1 MSDQPLASTARA
13 WLLTYFKRYRGR
25 LILGTLCELISVVF
39 ALFIPRF
46 IGRAIDS
53 LEQSGV
59 TNQKIWEASLTIIG
73 ASAVS
78 GVFFYFQQRTMVN
91 TSRYIEHDLRQD
103 FYAHLQRLP
112 LQFYQSHRIGDLMAR
127 TTSDLG
133 VVRQLVGQ
141 AIIYVERA
149 LFRVLIVVPFMLLI
163 SIKLTLI
170 LIVTMPLVSLTV
182 KYFGRQIRARFE
194 EIQAFFSAIN
204 TRAQEN
210 LTGVRVV
217 RAYGQEQNEIDEF
230 GLLNREYID
239 RNLKLV
245 RLSAILRPLLALLI
259 GLGFVAILWLGGSE
273 TIRGRMTVGDFVA
286 FTLYFEQLIWPLT
299 AIGYITNV
307 IQRGAVSLKRMH
319 QIMMVEP
326 GITDTRN
333 TRPAPAIKGCIE
345 FRHLTYRYV
354 PEGPAV
360 LSDINLV
367 IEPGKII
374 GITGRTGSGKSTL
387 MNLIPRLLDAQPGMI
402 LIDGRPIHE
411 FSLQQLRASI
421 GYVPQET
428 LLFSET
434 LAENISFGA
443 PTAQPHEIRWA
454 AGVAALTDDV
464 DGFPLGFET
473 VIGERGIT
481 LSGGQ
486 KQRAAI
492 ARAIIRRPRIL
503 ILDDA
508 LSQVDSHTEDHVLTH
523 LRALMREQATLIVS
537 HRISTIKDADLIC
550 VLEKGRIVMQGKHE
564 ELVRAGGVYF
574 ELWER
579 QKLEQEL
586 AAT

>member
-1 MSDQPLASTARA
+1 MSNQPLFSTSRA
-13 WLLTYFKRYRGR
+13 WLLSYLNKYKLR
-25 LILGTLCELISVVF
+25 LILGSFCELVSVVF
-39 ALFIPRF
+39 SLLIPTL
-46 IGRAIDS
+46 IGQSIDR
-53 LEQSGV
+53 LAQVGV
-59 TNQKIWEASLTIIG
+59 TNERIWEAALTIIG
-73 ASAVS
+73 VSLVS

-112 LQFYQSHRIGDLMAR
+112 LEFYQSHRIGDLMAR

-149 LFRVLIVVPFMLLI
+149 FFRVLIVVPFMLLI
-163 SIKLTLI
+163 SVKLTLI
-170 LIVTMPLVSLTV
+170 LIATMPLVSLTV
-182 KYFGRQIRARFE
+182 KYFGRRIRARFE
-194 EIQAFFSAIN
+194 EIQAFFGAIN

-217 RAYGQEQNEIDEF
+217 RAYAQEQNEIDEF
-230 GLLNREYID
+230 GLLNREYVD

-245 RLSAILRPLLALLI
+245 RLSAIFRPLLALLI

-319 QIMMVEP
+319 QIMLVEP
-326 GITDTRN
+326 SVTDTPN
-333 TRPAPAIKGCIE
+333 TRPLPGIKGQIE
-345 FRHLTYRYV
+345 FRDLTYRYV

-374 GITGRTGSGKSTL
+374 GFIGRTGSGKSTL
-387 MNLIPRLLDAQPGMI
+387 MNLIPRLLDAQLGMV
-402 LIDGRPIHE
+402 LIDGRPIHDL
-411 FSLQQLRASI
+411 SLQQLRASI

-443 PTAQPHEIRWA
+443 LAAQAHEIRWA
-454 AGVAALTDDV
+454 ADVAALRDDV
-464 DGFPLGFET
+464 DGFPLGYDTF
-473 VIGERGIT
+473 IGERGIT

-508 LSQVDSHTEDHVLTH
+508 LSQVDTDTEDQVLTH
-523 LRALMREQATLIVS
+523 LRTLMREQTTLIVS

-550 VLEKGRIVMQGKHE
+550 VLEQGRIVMQGAHD
-564 ELVRAGGVYF
+564 ELLRAGGIYV
-574 ELWER
+574 ELCER
-579 QKLEQEL
+579 QKLEAEL
-586 AAT
+586 ATT